1 MTLHLFTTLHAFIGD
16 DCQVALV
23 VKNLPA
29 SSARDSSLIPGS
41 GRSPGRGHGNPL
53 HLENPMDRGAWRA
66 PICRVMKS
74 RTQLKQLGTHAH
86 RRSKALVRRVVPT
99 RHFPFLLFSLEY
111 SSVSLSPLLH
121 RNHCTSVFHLAD
133 PVVSS
138 IFVLVD

>member
-29 SSARDSSLIPGS
+29 SARDSSSIPGS
-41 GRSPGRGHGNPL
+41 GRSPGRVHGNPL

-66 PICRVMKS
+66 PVYRVMKS
-74 RTQLKQLGTHAH
+74 QTQLKQLSTHSH
-86 RRSKALVRRVVPT
+86 RRSKALVKIVVPT
-99 RHFPFLLFSLEY
+99 RHFPFLLVSLEH
-111 SSVSLSPLLH
+111 SSISLSPLLH
-121 RNHCTSVFHLAD
+121 RNYCTSVFHLAD

-138 IFVLVD
+138 VFVLVD